1 MSSYAVVLGGGSGKR
16 MGAGQNK
23 VFLPVG
29 GVPAIIRSIRAF
41 QGLCRG
47 AVAVIASGE
56 ESQLKALIEQY
67 GLSSFVL
74 AIVPGGKE
82 RQDSVWNGLNALP
95 DDAQYVLIHDGA
107 RALVTEQVIR
117 DSLKSAQQHGSG
129 VAAVPVVDTIKRAA
143 ADGRVLETPDR
154 ASLYAMQ
161 TPQTF
166 RLSLIRQAHAIA
178 RQDGFLGTDDASLL
192 EHAALPVYLSMG
204 QRENLKLTTPVD
216 LALAELILQQREKE
230 KQP

>member
-1 MSSYAVVLGGGSGKR
+1 MSSYAVVLGGGSGRR

-47 AVAVIASGE
+47 AVVVIAPGE
-56 ESQLKALIEQY
+56 EKQLEEMIDRH
-67 GLSSFVL
+67 GLSAFVQ
-74 AIVPGGKE
+74 AIVSGGKE

-95 DDAQYVLIHDGA
+95 ADAEYVLIHDGA

-117 DSLKSAQQHGSG
+117 ASLEAAQKHGSG
-129 VAAVPVVDTIKRAA
+129 VAAVSVVDTIKRAA

-166 RLSLIRQAHAIA
+166 HLPLIRQAHELAH
-178 RQDGFLGTDDASLL
+178 QDGFWGTDDASLL
-192 EHAALPVYLSMG
+192 EHASLPVYLSMG
-204 QRENLKLTTPVD
+204 HRENLKLTTPMD

>member
-1 MSSYAVVLGGGSGKR
+1 MNSYAVVLGGGSGKR

-47 AVAVIASGE
+47 AVVVIAPGE
-56 ESQLKALIEQY
+56 ENQLNALIDRF
-67 GLSSFVL
+67 GLASFVL

-95 DDAQYVLIHDGA
+95 ADTEYVLIHDGA

-117 DSLKSAQQHGSG
+117 DSLESARQHGSG
-129 VAAVPVVDTIKRAA
+129 IAAVPVVDTIKRAA

-166 RLSLIRQAHAIA
+166 HLPLIRQAHELA

-192 EHAALPVYLSMG
+192 EHASLPVYLSRG
-204 QRENLKLTTPVD
+204 HRENLKLTTPMD
-216 LALAELILQQREKE
+216 LALAALILQQREKE
-230 KQP
+230 TQP

>member
-1 MSSYAVVLGGGSGKR
+1 MNSYAVVLGGGSGKR

-47 AVAVIASGE
+47 AVVVIAPGE
-56 ESQLKALIEQY
+56 ENQLNALIDRF
-67 GLSSFVL
+67 GLASFVL
-74 AIVPGGKE
+74 TIVPGGKE

-95 DDAQYVLIHDGA
+95 ADTEYVLIHDGA

-117 DSLKSAQQHGSG
+117 DSLESARQHGSG
-129 VAAVPVVDTIKRAA
+129 IAAVPVVDTIKRAA

-166 RLSLIRQAHAIA
+166 HLPLIRQAHELA

-192 EHAALPVYLSMG
+192 EHASLPVYLSRG
-204 QRENLKLTTPVD
+204 HRENLKLTTPMD
-216 LALAELILQQREKE
+216 LALAALILQQREKE
-230 KQP
+230 TQP

>member
-1 MSSYAVVLGGGSGKR
+1 MNSYAVILGGGSGKR

-41 QGLCRG
+41 QGLCLG
-47 AVAVIASGE
+47 AVVVIAPGE
-56 ESQLKALIEQY
+56 ENQLNALIDRF
-67 GLSSFVL
+67 GLASFVL
-74 AIVPGGKE
+74 TIVPGGKE

-95 DDAQYVLIHDGA
+95 ADTEYVLIHDGA

-117 DSLKSAQQHGSG
+117 DSLESARQHGSG
-129 VAAVPVVDTIKRAA
+129 IAAVSVVDTIKRAA

-166 RLSLIRQAHAIA
+166 HLPLIRQAHELA

-192 EHAALPVYLSMG
+192 EHASLPVYLSRG
-204 QRENLKLTTPVD
+204 HRENLKLTTPMD
-216 LALAELILQQREKE
+216 LALAALILQQREKE
-230 KQP
+230 TQP

>member
-1 MSSYAVVLGGGSGKR
+1 MSSYAVILGGGSGKR

-29 GVPAIIRSIRAF
+29 GVPAIVRSIRAF

-47 AVAVIASGE
+47 AVAVIAPGE
-56 ESQLKALIEQY
+56 ENQLEELIEHY
-67 GLSSFVL
+67 GLSSFVVDV
-74 AIVPGGKE
+74 VPGGRE

-95 DDAQYVLIHDGA
+95 ADAEYVLIHDGA
-107 RALVTEQVIR
+107 RALVTEQIIR
-117 DSLKSAQQHGSG
+117 DSLESARQHGSG

-143 ADGRVLETPDR
+143 ADGRVMETPDR

-166 RLSLIRQAHAIA
+166 RVSFIRQAHEAA
-178 RQDGFLGTDDASLL
+178 RRDGFLGTDDASLL
-192 EHAALPVYLSMG
+192 EHASMPVYLSRG
-204 QRENLKLTTPVD
+204 HRENLKLTTPVD

-230 KQP
+230 TQP

>member
-1 MSSYAVVLGGGSGKR
+1 MSSYAVILGGGSGKR

-23 VFLPVG
+23 VFLPVS
-29 GVPAIIRSIRAF
+29 GVPAIIRSIQSF

-56 ESQLKALIEQY
+56 EDQLKALIDRC

-95 DDAQYVLIHDGA
+95 DDTEYVLIHDGA

-117 DSLKSAQQHGSG
+117 DSLKSAMQHGSG

-143 ADGRVLETPDR
+143 EDGRVLETPDR

-166 RLSLIRQAHAIA
+166 RLSLIRQAHEIA

-204 QRENLKLTTPVD
+204 HRENLKLTTPVD
-216 LALAELILQQREKE
+216 LALAELILQQRERE

>member
-1 MSSYAVVLGGGSGKR
+1 MNSYAVVLGGGSGKR

-47 AVAVIASGE
+47 AVVVIAPGE
-56 ESQLKALIEQY
+56 ENQLKALIARF

-95 DDAQYVLIHDGA
+95 ADTEYVLIHDGA
-107 RALVTEQVIR
+107 RVLVTEQVIR
-117 DSLKSAQQHGSG
+117 DSLESARQQGSG
-129 VAAVPVVDTIKRAA
+129 IAAVPVVDTIKRAA
-143 ADGRVLETPDR
+143 VDGRVLETPER

-166 RLSLIRQAHAIA
+166 RLSLIRQAHQTA
-178 RQDGFLGTDDASLL
+178 RVDGFMGTDDASLL
-192 EHAALPVYLSMG
+192 EHAGLPVYLSRG
-204 QRENLKLTTPVD
+204 HRENLKLTTPMD

-230 KQP
+230 TQP